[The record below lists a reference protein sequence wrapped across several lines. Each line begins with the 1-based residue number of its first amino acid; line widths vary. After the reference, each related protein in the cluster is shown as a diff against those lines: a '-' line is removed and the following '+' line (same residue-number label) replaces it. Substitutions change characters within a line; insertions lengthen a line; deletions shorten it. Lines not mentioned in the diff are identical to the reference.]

1 MKAATMEAVAPP
13 AGDAHPVH
21 AVLPAPKLVA
31 PGLRAEV
38 VGFQRGG
45 IGADLP
51 GDVGDHG
58 RGRRLSRPE
67 RAAGVPEREEQQG
80 VREAVVRAALGRG
93 ERQVIGGQ
101 GAVAHHLPLL
111 RRQREHRRPVRLAE

>member
-1 MKAATMEAVAPP
+1 MEAVAPP

-58 RGRRLSRPE
+58 LGRCLSRPE

-80 VREAVVRAALGRG
+80 A
-93 ERQVIGGQ
+93 
-101 GAVAHHLPLL
+101 LL
-111 RRQREHRRPVRLAE
+111 RGPAVSTH